1 MRILRRRKF
10 DNLLSFMVERY
21 GNVQEVTGEF

>member
-10 DNLLSFMVERY
+10 DNLLSFMIDRY
-21 GNVQEVTGEF
+21 GNAQEVKGEF